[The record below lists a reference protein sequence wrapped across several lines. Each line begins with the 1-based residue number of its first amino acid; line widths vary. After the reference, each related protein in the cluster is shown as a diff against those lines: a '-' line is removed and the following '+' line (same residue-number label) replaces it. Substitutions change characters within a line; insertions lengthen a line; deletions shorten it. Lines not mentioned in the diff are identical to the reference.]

1 MPGSSDMRM
10 GWVRMMPGD
19 GLMESLVLVLVVGR
33 GSEGSK
39 LGVGEGTESSSTL
52 EIRSASEGGVGVDRA
67 RGGSFYGD
75 VNQLGQ
81 AVLHVGVVW
90 EGRGVGVLC
99 QAQGVVGG
107 GEGEI
112 SVRRTKV
119 TPGRKT
125 ILVSRP
131 RC

>member
-67 RGGSFYGD
+67 RGGSFNGD

-81 AVLHVGVVW
+81 AVLHVGVV
-90 EGRGVGVLC
+90 RVGVWVC
-99 QAQGVVGG
+99 CV
-107 GEGEI
+107 
-112 SVRRTKV
+112 
-119 TPGRKT
+119 
-125 ILVSRP
+125 RP
-131 RC
+131 REWWGEWVRGIPAWSQGRHKIIFHI